1 VKIFALNGLGIHAA
15 GAALLLAGCN
25 ASQQQLP
32 TPSLANT
39 SAIRGFSGVGS
50 WIAPNTSGQNLIYMA
65 EGNEVAINTL
75 SFKQVGALKG
85 LQGAQGLCSDSH
97 GNVWVTYGV
106 SLLEYAHAG
115 TIPIAQIYTPSAPFS
130 CAVDPSTG
138 DIAVT
143 EEGNVAVFQYVY
155 GTPQTYTDP
164 DLDFYDYCSYDDQGN
179 LFVNGAKGRNHFPLA
194 ELPSG
199 GSSLQ
204 TTTLDK
210 KIGRAGGLQWDGQYL
225 ALGDSLNHVVYQI
238 SVSGG
243 QGTTQSTTR
252 FKGWSGSFKTME
264 PFAIYNGEIVLTFSK
279 RQTGAYQFPAGGDS
293 IRRISVV
300 TGAKTIS
307 VASSGLRRR

>member
-1 VKIFALNGLGIHAA
+1 M
-15 GAALLLAGCN
+15 
-25 ASQQQLP
+25 
-32 TPSLANT
+32 
-39 SAIRGFSGVGS
+39 
-50 WIAPNTSGQNLIYMA
+50 APNTSSQNLIYMA
-65 EGNEVAINTL
+65 AGNEVAIYSL

-85 LQGAQGLCSDSH
+85 LQGAQGLCSDSQ
-97 GNVWVTYGV
+97 GNVWVTYGT

-143 EEGNVAVFQYVY
+143 ENSEFAGNNVAVFQYVY

-164 DLDFYDYCSYDDQGN
+164 DLDSYDYCSYDDQGN
-179 LFVNGAKGRNHFPLA
+179 LFVNGAKGSKHFPLA

-204 TTTLDK
+204 TTTLDE
-210 KIGRAGGLQWDGQYL
+210 KIGKVGGLQWDGQYL
-225 ALGDSLNHVVYQI
+225 ALGDSLNHVVYQM
-238 SVSGG
+238 SVSSG
-243 QGTTQSTTR
+243 QATTQSTTH
-252 FKGWSGSFKTME
+252 FKGWSGLFKPIE
-264 PFAIYNGEIVLTFSK
+264 PLAIDNGEIVLTISK
-279 RQTGAYQFPAGGDS
+279 RQTGAYKFPAGGSS
-293 IRRISVV
+293 IHRISVV

>member
-1 VKIFALNGLGIHAA
+1 MKIFALNRLGIYLA
-15 GAALLLAGCN
+15 GVALLFAGCN

-32 TPSLANT
+32 APSLTNT
-39 SAIRGFSGVGS
+39 SAIRGFSGAGS
-50 WIAPNTSGQNLIYMA
+50 WIAPNTSGQNLIYTA
-65 EGNEVAINTL
+65 EGNEVAMYTL

-85 LQGAQGLCSDSH
+85 LQGARGLCSDSQ
-97 GNVWVTYGV
+97 GNVWVTYGA

-143 EEGNVAVFQYVY
+143 EDGNVAVFQYVY

-179 LFVNGAKGRNHFPLA
+179 LFVNGAKGRHFPLA

-199 GSSLQ
+199 GSSFQ
-204 TTTLDK
+204 TTTLDE
-210 KIGRAGGLQWDGQYL
+210 KIGRVGGLQWDGQYL
-225 ALGDSLNHVVYQI
+225 ALGDSLNHVVYQM
-238 SVSGG
+238 SVSSG

-252 FKGWSGSFKTME
+252 FKGWSGLFKTIE
-264 PFAIYNGEIVLTFSK
+264 PFAIYDGEIVLTISK
-279 RQTGAYQFPAGGDS
+279 RQTGAYKFPAGGGS
-293 IRRISVV
+293 IHRISAV